1 MISIQLNNSPAMDY
15 LILQKV
21 YEKKDIIANG
31 WSVMLSTK
39 LGKYIAELN
48 RNVYLLEPYGNDRI
62 PTQFNVIEAIISNH
76 EIEKW
81 VL

>member
-15 LILQKV
+15 LMLQKV

-31 WSVMLSTK
+31 WSVVLSPK
-39 LGKYIAELN
+39 FGKYIAELN
-48 RNVYLLEPYGNDRI
+48 RNVYVLEPYGNDRI
-62 PTQFNVIEAIISNH
+62 PTHFNVVEATISNH
-76 EIEKW
+76 EIDKW